1 MIVVPYVEEDLG
13 NGVFKNRKANGQ
25 YYYYS
30 KNDDGSIKDYYFFDG
45 ENYTAIKYEEV
56 GSLDGV
62 TIYALV
68 DVNGEYILGL
78 DPDNYNTLEE
88 YIAHHFPELL
98 EEEIK
103 ELQNDEDIIKEN
115 FYEG

>member
-1 MIVVPYVEEDLG
+1 M
-13 NGVFKNRKANGQ
+13 
-25 YYYYS
+25 
-30 KNDDGSIKDYYFFDG
+30 
-45 ENYTAIKYEEV
+45 
-56 GSLDGV
+56 
-62 TIYALV
+62 
-68 DVNGEYILGL
+68 NGEYILGL